1 VAALLLAAPFGLVAV
16 AWAVVFST
24 LLRSWLIYRCLRR
37 FSNLDWRSL
46 LPALRKSL
54 ALCAISSPPPLCML
68 LWMPADMP
76 HAIPLLALA
85 GTALATLLCWI
96 AGIFLLKHEIAV
108 EFQLVQRKLLGRWL
122 AVKSQY

>member
-1 VAALLLAAPFGLVAV
+1 M
-16 AWAVVFST
+16 
-24 LLRSWLIYRCLRR
+24 IYGCLRR
-37 FSNLDWRSL
+37 FSNLDWRVL
-46 LPALRKSL
+46 LPVLRKSL

-96 AGIFLLKHEIAV
+96 AGIFLLKHDIAA
-108 EFQLVQRKLLGRWL
+108 EFLLLQRKLASRWL
-122 AVKSQY
+122 AAKSPL